1 MNKNMSDNIDLI
13 IKNGSCYI
21 EGKLKKTD
29 IGISGSKIK
38 KIGKIE
44 LNSSKVYDATD
55 KLILPGI
62 IDTQVHF
69 REPGSTDAEDLES
82 GSRAAVL
89 GGVTSLFEMP
99 NTNPPTAT
107 LEEFE
112 KKLRAAKDR
121 MHSNYAFYFGATPNN
136 TNQLA
141 HLKNVEGC
149 CGVKLFAGSSTGNLL
164 VDKEADIEK
173 VISSSDRI
181 VSIHS
186 EDEDIIKLR
195 KKFIK
200 KGDVHSHP
208 EWRNVECAMSSTRRV
223 VKIAERYNKRIHVLH
238 VTTKEEVDF
247 LAMHKKNVTFE
258 TTPQHLTLYAPDC
271 YDKLGTYAQMNPP
284 LRSKEHYDRLWLA
297 IKNNIVDVLGS
308 DHAPHLKAN
317 KEKEY
322 PSSPSGMPG
331 VQTIFPVMIDHVN
344 NGKLTLN
351 QLINLMC
358 ENPCRIFGIKNKGF
372 ITEGFDAD
380 ITIVDMNKEVV
391 LKDEMIASKCGWT
404 PFNNYKVKGFPV
416 GAIVN
421 GNLVMS
427 EGKILMKSKGKPL
440 KF

>member
-1 MNKNMSDNIDLI
+1 MSENLSLI

-21 EGKLKKTD
+21 NGKLTNTD
-29 IGISGSKIK
+29 IGLLGNKIK
-38 KIGKIE
+38 IIGEIKGDG
-44 LNSSKVYDATD
+44 LNIYDATN
-55 KLILPGI
+55 KLVLPGI

-99 NTNPPTAT
+99 NTNPPTAN
-107 LEEFE
+107 LIEFE
-112 KKLRAAKDR
+112 KKLKAAKNR
-121 MHSNYAFYFGATPNN
+121 MHSNYAFYFGATPDN
-136 TNQLA
+136 TDQLKQ
-141 HLKNVEGC
+141 LKNVEGC

-164 VDKEADIEK
+164 VDKESDIEK

-200 KGDVHSHP
+200 QGNVHSHP

-223 VKIAERYNKRIHVLH
+223 VKIAERYNKKIHVLH

-258 TTPQHLTLYAPDC
+258 TTPQHLTLFAPDC

-284 LRSKEHYDRLWLA
+284 LRSKEHYDRLWVA

-308 DHAPHLKAN
+308 DHAPHLKSN
-317 KEKEY
+317 KDKEY
-322 PSSPSGMPG
+322 PNTPSGMPG
-331 VQTIFPVMIDHVN
+331 VQTIFPIMIDHVN
-344 NGKLTLN
+344 NGKLTLT
-351 QLINLMC
+351 QLVNLMC

-372 ITEGFDAD
+372 IKEGYDAD
-380 ITIVDMNKEVV
+380 LTIVDMSKKVIIKN
-391 LKDEMIASKCGWT
+391 EMMASKCGWT
-404 PFNNYKVKGFPV
+404 PFHNHKITGFPV
-416 GAIVN
+416 GTIVN
-421 GNLVMS
+421 GNLVMKD
-427 EGKILMKSKGKPL
+427 GKIIIKSKGKPL
-440 KF
+440 EF

>member
-1 MNKNMSDNIDLI
+1 MSDNFSLI

-21 EGKLKKTD
+21 DGKLTKTD
-29 IGISGSKIK
+29 IGLSDGKIK

-55 KLILPGI
+55 KVVLPGI

-99 NTNPPTAT
+99 NTNPPTAN
-107 LEEFE
+107 LVEFD
-112 KKLRAAKDR
+112 KKLKAAKNR
-121 MHSNYAFYFGATPNN
+121 MHSNYAFYFGATPDN
-136 TNQLA
+136 TEQLA
-141 HLKNVEGC
+141 DLKNVEGC

-173 VISSSDRI
+173 VISSSNRI

-223 VKIAERYNKRIHVLH
+223 VKIAERYNKKIHVLH
-238 VTTKEEVDF
+238 VTTKDEVDF

-284 LRSKEHYDRLWLA
+284 LRSKEHYDRLWVA

-308 DHAPHLKAN
+308 DHAPHLKVN
-317 KEKEY
+317 KDKIY
-322 PSSPSGMPG
+322 PETPSGMPG
-331 VQTIFPVMIDHVN
+331 VQTIFPVMLDHVN
-344 NGKLTLN
+344 NEKLSLK

-358 ENPCRIFGIKNKGF
+358 ENPCRIFGIKNKGY
-372 ITEGFDAD
+372 IKEGFDAD
-380 ITIVDMNKEVV
+380 LTIADMNKEVV
-391 LKDEMIASKCGWT
+391 IKDEMIASKCGWT

-416 GAIVN
+416 GTIVN
-421 GNLVMS
+421 GDLVMS
-427 EGKILMKSKGKPL
+427 DGKVILESKGQPL

>member
-1 MNKNMSDNIDLI
+1 MSDNNSLI
-13 IKNGSCYI
+13 IKNGTCYI
-21 EGKLKKTD
+21 DGKLVNTD
-29 IGISGSKIK
+29 ITVSGGKIK
-38 KIGKIE
+38 SIGKAD
-44 LNSSKVYDATD
+44 LNNHKVYNAEN
-55 KLILPGI
+55 KIVLPGI

-99 NTNPPTAT
+99 NTNPPTAN
-107 LEEFE
+107 LVEFE
-112 KKLRAAKDR
+112 KKLKAAKNR
-121 MHSNYAFYFGATPNN
+121 MHSNYAFYFGATPSN
-136 TNQLA
+136 TDQLA
-141 HLKNVEGC
+141 QLKNVEGC

-173 VISSSDRI
+173 VISSSDRV

-195 KKFIK
+195 KKFIR
-200 KGDVHSHP
+200 KGDVHSHH

-223 VKIAERYNKRIHVLH
+223 VKIAERYNKKIHVLH
-238 VTTKEEVDF
+238 VTTKDEVDF

-284 LRSKEHYDRLWLA
+284 LRGKEHYDRLWTA

-317 KEKEY
+317 KDKEY
-322 PSSPSGMPG
+322 PNSPSGMPG

-372 ITEGFDAD
+372 IKEGFDAD
-380 ITIVDMNKEVV
+380 LTIVDMKKEVII
-391 LKDEMIASKCGWT
+391 KDEMIASKCGWT

-416 GAIVN
+416 GTIVN
-421 GNLVMS
+421 GILVMS
-427 EGKILMKSKGKPL
+427 DGKILVESKGKPL
-440 KF
+440 SF

>member
-1 MNKNMSDNIDLI
+1 MSDNFSLI

-21 EGKLKKTD
+21 DGKLTKTD
-29 IGISGSKIK
+29 IGLSGNKIK

-44 LNSSKVYDATD
+44 LNSANVYDATD
-55 KLILPGI
+55 KVVLPGI

-99 NTNPPTAT
+99 NTNPPTSN
-107 LEEFE
+107 LVEFD
-112 KKLRAAKDR
+112 KKLQAAKNR
-121 MHSNYAFYFGATPNN
+121 MHSNYAFYFGATPDN
-136 TNQLA
+136 TDQLA
-141 HLKNVEGC
+141 KLKDVEGC

-223 VKIAERYNKRIHVLH
+223 VKIAERYNKKIHVLH
-238 VTTKEEVDF
+238 ITTKEEVDF

-271 YDKLGTYAQMNPP
+271 YEKLGSYAQMNPP
-284 LRSKEHYDRLWLA
+284 LRTKEHYDRLWVA
-297 IKNNIVDVLGS
+297 IKNNVVDVLGS
-308 DHAPHLKAN
+308 DHAPHLKEN
-317 KEKEY
+317 KDKEY
-322 PSSPSGMPG
+322 PNSPSGMPG
-331 VQTIFPVMIDHVN
+331 VQTIFPVMLNHVN
-344 NGKLTLN
+344 DGKLTLQ

-358 ENPCRIFGIKNKGF
+358 ENPCKIFGIKNKGF
-372 ITEGFDAD
+372 IKEGFDAD
-380 ITIVDMNKEVV
+380 LTIADMNKEVII
-391 LKDEMIASKCGWT
+391 KNEMIASKCGWT

-416 GAIVN
+416 GTIVN

-427 EGKILMKSKGKPL
+427 DGKVIMESKGTPL

>member
-1 MNKNMSDNIDLI
+1 MSDNFSLI

-21 EGKLKKTD
+21 DDKLTKTD
-29 IGISGSKIK
+29 IGLSGGKIK

-55 KLILPGI
+55 KVVLPGI

-99 NTNPPTAT
+99 NTNPPTAN
-107 LEEFE
+107 LIEFD
-112 KKLRAAKDR
+112 KKLKAAKNR
-121 MHSNYAFYFGATPNN
+121 MHSNYAFYFGATPDN
-136 TNQLA
+136 TDQLA
-141 HLKNVEGC
+141 DLKNVEGC

-173 VISSSDRI
+173 VISSSNRI

-223 VKIAERYNKRIHVLH
+223 VKIAERYNKKIHVLH
-238 VTTKEEVDF
+238 VTTKDEVDF

-284 LRSKEHYDRLWLA
+284 LRTKEHYDRLWVA

-308 DHAPHLKAN
+308 DHAPHLKVN
-317 KEKEY
+317 KDKVY
-322 PSSPSGMPG
+322 PDTPSGMPG
-331 VQTIFPVMIDHVN
+331 VQTIFPVMLDHVN
-344 NGKLTLN
+344 NEKLSLK

-358 ENPCRIFGIKNKGF
+358 ENPCRIFGIKNKGY
-372 ITEGFDAD
+372 IKEGFDAD
-380 ITIVDMNKEVV
+380 LTIADMNKEVV
-391 LKDEMIASKCGWT
+391 IKDEMIASKCGWT
-404 PFNNYKVKGFPV
+404 PFNKYKVKGFPV
-416 GAIVN
+416 GTIVN

-427 EGKILMKSKGKPL
+427 DGKVVLESKGQPL